1 MAHIKKIS
9 FIGYG
14 HMAKAIAKPLLC
26 SADYKI
32 YAASP
37 SLKSATT
44 QDGLTT
50 HPNNLS
56 ILPDSDVI
64 ILAVKPKDMASVL
77 LEIDSHIPRPAVVIS
92 IAAGLK
98 LSWLKTRCREKQAI
112 VRSMPNLPVAINEG
126 ATPLIANQWVT
137 PAQHA
142 LVTSL
147 FEKTGMIVWT
157 EDETDIDR
165 YTALSGSGPAY
176 VFQFI
181 HALIKGAEQ
190 LGIKPDLAKKFAL
203 QMVCG
208 AAHLAQSSPLEMDA
222 LIDQVASAK
231 GTTAAAL
238 AVFQKNDFEAMVS
251 KAMRT
256 AHARAVELGQ
266 E

>member
-26 SADYKI
+26 CADYKI

-37 SLKSATT
+37 SLKNATT
-44 QDGLTT
+44 DEGLITN
-50 HPNNLS
+50 PGNLA
-56 ILPDSDVI
+56 ILPDSDIV

-77 LEIDSHIPRPAVVIS
+77 SEINSHIPKPAVVIS

-98 LSWLKTRCREKQAI
+98 LSWVKTRCREEQAI

-142 LVTSL
+142 LVTNL
-147 FEKTGMIVWT
+147 FKKTGMIVWT
-157 EDETDIDR
+157 KDEADIDR

-190 LGIKPDLAKKFAL
+190 LGITPDQAKKFAL
-203 QMVCG
+203 QTVCG
-208 AAHLAQSSPLEMDA
+208 AAHLAQGSPLEMDA

-238 AVFQKNDFEAMVS
+238 AIFQENDFEGMVS
-251 KAMRT
+251 KAMHT
-256 AHARAVELGQ
+256 AHTRAKELGL